1 MKRRDIFL
9 ILLVFCAVLS
19 ISCVAASDAN
29 DTSLSTDIENT
40 QEISQASDENAHAVL
55 QSDDDA
61 EAEPVKEATK
71 ITVKTVSGKEKTT
84 KTIKANV
91 KTSSNAP
98 VTGVKV
104 TFKIDGKKITGKTDS
119 KGIATIKVKLP
130 KTKVYK
136 ISSKTKNGIVTRTTQ
151 YKKTYTC
158 TATVDG
164 NDNYKS
170 SSTKF
175 KVISNK
181 NKKVQK
187 YKIIKKQKKTITIPF
202 KKWGF
207 KKKTSGNYL
216 FGILHEQ
223 REGNRISIIVG
234 DKIPQKTIKFSSK
247 VFYKNHG
254 KKVYIG
260 NNNWLKSK
268 HNTDV
273 HEYYYD
279 GDAFMYVT
287 IKYTANTYKKIK

>member
-19 ISCVAASDAN
+19 ISCVAAGDAN
-29 DTSLSTDIENT
+29 DTSLSTDIGNT
-40 QEISQASDENAHAVL
+40 EDISNSVDDNAQTAL

-104 TFKIDGKKITGKTDS
+104 TFKIDGKKISAQTNS

-130 KTKVYK
+130 KTKVYN
-136 ISSKTKNGIVTRTTQ
+136 IYAKTKNKIVTRTTQ
-151 YKKTYTC
+151 YQKTYTC
-158 TATVDG
+158 TATVSG
-164 NDNYKS
+164 NDNYTS

-175 KVISNK
+175 KVISKK

-187 YKIIKKQKKTITIPF
+187 YKIVKKQIKTITMPF
-202 KKWGF
+202 KKWGY
-207 KKKTSGNYL
+207 KEKTSGSYI
-216 FGILHEQ
+216 FGIVHEQ
-223 REGNRISIIVG
+223 REGNRISVLVG
-234 DKIPQKTIKFSSK
+234 DKILQKTIKFSSK

-254 KKVYIG
+254 KKVYIP
-260 NNNWLKSK
+260 NNKWLKSK
-268 HNTDV
+268 HATDI
-273 HEYYYD
+273 HEYYYN
-279 GDAFMYVT
+279 GDAYMYVT
-287 IKYTANTYKKIK
+287 IKYNANTYKKI